1 MSAATPQRRA
11 WQRVRAAAAPALTL
25 ALLLAPRASEA
36 CSKCLSGRSDETKL
50 AYILTTVFLSV
61 LPLLAIGGGVW
72 WLARRA
78 RAQNRMAAARSG
90 PAAARRPVSELAS

>member
-1 MSAATPQRRA
+1 MSAQALEQSGWR
-11 WQRVRAAAAPALTL
+11 RVRAGAAPALVL

-36 CSKCLSGRSDETKL
+36 CSKCLSGRSEATKL

-78 RAQNRMAAARSG
+78 RAQDGS
-90 PAAARRPVSELAS
+90 